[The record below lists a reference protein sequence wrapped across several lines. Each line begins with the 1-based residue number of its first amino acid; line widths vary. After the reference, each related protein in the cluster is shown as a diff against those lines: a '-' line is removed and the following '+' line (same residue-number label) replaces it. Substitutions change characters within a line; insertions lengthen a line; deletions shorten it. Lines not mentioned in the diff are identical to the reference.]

1 MKFFAPCPRGLEA
14 VLASELAG
22 LEAQTV
28 HATDGGVAFSGDERL
43 LYRANLES
51 RIASRVLLHV
61 GEGTY
66 RSEDDIYQ
74 RALSLSWFEWFE
86 RKRTIRVAVAAIRS
100 PLKSLDFVTLRIK
113 DAVCDAFRR
122 ATGSRPDVDTR
133 FADVRIHAFID
144 PRHVS
149 FYIDTS
155 GEPLFKRGWR
165 TSTVDAPLRE
175 NLAAGILRLTGWT
188 REMPLL
194 DPMCGG
200 GTFLLEAASIARGIA
215 PGANR
220 GFGFE
225 RLTLYDAR
233 LWREIRRESQALQN
247 EHATMAIYGSDR
259 EQKALRATTEAL
271 HRAGLQ
277 DGIHLQRSDVLEI
290 TAPGEN
296 GILIANPPYGVRIG
310 EQQEL
315 AAFYPKLGDALK
327 QRFAGWRC
335 FIFSADTRL
344 PKLIGLKASRR
355 TPLFNGALECR
366 LYEFAMVAGSMREP
380 RENQPAACSARP
392 TSDRPQANK
401 TT

>member
-1 MKFFAPCPRGLEA
+1 VQFFAPCPRGLEPA
-14 VLASELAG
+14 LASELTDIGAS
-22 LEAQTV
+22 TIRP
-28 HATDGGVAFSGDERL
+28 TDGGVAFAGDDRL

-61 GEGTY
+61 GEGPY
-66 RSEDDIYQ
+66 QSEEDIYRQ
-74 RALSLSWFEWFE
+74 ALSLPWAEWFE
-86 RKRTIRVAVAAIRS
+86 RKRTIRIAVAAIRS

-113 DAVCDAFRR
+113 DAVCDAFRA

-133 FADVRIHAFID
+133 FPDVRIHAFID
-144 PRHVS
+144 RQKVS
-149 FYIDTS
+149 FYLDTS

-165 TSTVDAPLRE
+165 TGAVDAPLRE

-188 REMPLL
+188 PESTLL

-200 GTFLLEAASIARGIA
+200 GTFALEAATIALGIA

-233 LWREIRRESQALQN
+233 LWREVRSAAEAERKNPEALAI
-247 EHATMAIYGSDR
+247 HASDQD
-259 EQKALRATTEAL
+259 QKALRATTAAL
-271 HRAGLQ
+271 RRAGLENVV
-277 DGIHLQRSDVLEI
+277 HLHRQDVLQI
-290 TAPGEN
+290 AAPAAS

-310 EQQEL
+310 ESQAL
-315 AAFYPKLGDALK
+315 AEFYPKLGDVFK

-366 LYEFAMVAGSMREP
+366 LYEFAMVAGSMR
-380 RENQPAACSARP
+380 
-392 TSDRPQANK
+392 DRPLSNRQAG
-401 TT
+401 